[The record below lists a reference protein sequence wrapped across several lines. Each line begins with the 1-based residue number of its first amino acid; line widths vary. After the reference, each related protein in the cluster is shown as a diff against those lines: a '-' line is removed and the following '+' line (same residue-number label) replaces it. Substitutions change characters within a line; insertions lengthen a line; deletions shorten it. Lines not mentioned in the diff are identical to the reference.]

1 MTQESRKELR
11 TSKRSGRK
19 HTQSEFTDKSV
30 RKLYELQRNATHESG
45 YSRGTTMK
53 KKKEKKIMESI
64 KKVTAETVTNK
75 KNLQQKYSTNLFG
88 LTRKQWSKI
97 LDQVETIITNALVVI
112 TFGLMPFVG
121 LFLAM
126 FARCL

>member
-1 MTQESRKELR
+1 
-11 TSKRSGRK
+11 
-19 HTQSEFTDKSV
+19 
-30 RKLYELQRNATHESG
+30 
-45 YSRGTTMK
+45 
-53 KKKEKKIMESI
+53 MESI